1 MENSG
6 KTKYLLRTLAYESKY
21 GKEQERSQPPNHQ
34 NSLKPLVSEQECRNK
49 LGWAQGQPSKA
60 AICNQDRK
68 KEYVLKSSLK
78 TVARFRLY

>member
-49 LGWAQGQPSKA
+49 LGWAQGKPSKA

-68 KEYVLKSSLK
+68 KRVCIKIRFKDSSQ
-78 TVARFRLY
+78 V